1 MTSGS
6 ISSDRQP
13 VIIAARRTAV
23 GRANGMFADFRAENL
38 ASPVIRAVLEETGL
52 QDEQIDD
59 VILGNAAGGGGNI
72 ARLAL
77 LSAGMPVSVAGVT
90 VDRQCGS
97 GLEAIIMAC
106 HLVAAGA
113 GEAYLAGGVESVST
127 APLRAE
133 RPRQPG
139 GAPRFYD
146 RARFAPQETGD
157 PEMGEAAENVA
168 RAYGISRERQD
179 AFALESHRRAVSA
192 IDAGA
197 FDAEIVPI
205 DTSDPRGAI
214 LRDECPRR
222 NTSREALANLK
233 PAFSVNGT
241 VTAGNSCPLNDG
253 ASIVAVTSLK
263 LAREIGASR
272 MLAFEAAAQAGV
284 DPNILGIGPV
294 PAVKK
299 LLSRRRDLSLGAF
312 SIFEFNEAFASQVLA
327 SLDELGIEAACV
339 NKQGGAL
346 AIGHPFGASGAI
358 LVTRIFSQLLRHAN
372 EPETG
377 SLALAMIGIGGGM
390 GLAAAFRSL
399 EIQ

>member
-13 VIIAARRTAV
+13 VIIAARRTAI
-23 GRANGMFADFRAENL
+23 GRANGMFANVRAENL
-38 ASPVIRAVLEETGL
+38 AAPVIRAILDETAL

-97 GLEAIIMAC
+97 GLEAIILAC
-106 HLVAAGA
+106 RLIAARA
-113 GEAYLAGGVESVST
+113 GDAYLAGGVESVST
-127 APLRAE
+127 APMRAE

-139 GAPRFYD
+139 DAPRFYN

-179 AFALESHRRAVSA
+179 VFALESHRRAVLA
-192 IDAGA
+192 IDAGT
-197 FDAEIVPI
+197 FDAEIVPVET
-205 DTSDPRGAI
+205 DDALGPV

-233 PAFSVNGT
+233 PVFSKDGT

-299 LLSRRRDLSLGAF
+299 LL
-312 SIFEFNEAFASQVLA
+312 
-327 SLDELGIEAACV
+327 
-339 NKQGGAL
+339 
-346 AIGHPFGASGAI
+346 
-358 LVTRIFSQLLRHAN
+358 
-372 EPETG
+372 
-377 SLALAMIGIGGGM
+377 
-390 GLAAAFRSL
+390 
-399 EIQ
+399 